1 MHGWNIA
8 LALQATLLLFY
19 ISSFNV
25 NAQQQKP
32 NITITIGASGGA
44 SKIYHWEFNSFPPS
58 VAELQR
64 PLQLSAPLK
73 PGRDTFDI
81 KPDPQIGDRRKGLKA
96 SAVKAAPRVLRSL
109 YPAHSYA
116 RSKDRHPSFVST
128 PLPKEAFSGG
138 KSRYIRL
145 EYQMFFKPGF
155 KWVKGGKLPG
165 ILLGSEKGCNAG
177 CSGGGSAEGCFSTR
191 MMWRKDGMGELYLY
205 AAKSVYFPKQPSE
218 TCKRSLDKRSP
229 EALFLLEKR
238 QIDQF
243 MILDDD
249 EYDNEVM
256 ADGSTSLRKRADTSC
271 LDGVRLKISP
281 GARNLCN
288 PTYGISIGR
297 GGAFRFKSGQWHNV
311 TQIVRVNSKGKAVK
325 DGYLSVYLDSTPVV
339 QADGLVL
346 LKNGYDPKEGA
357 AMHQVKFMFSSFFGG
372 HTSDYATP
380 IAQWIAWKGFK
391 MTTSSK
397 NLWE

>member
-1 MHGWNIA
+1 MHCWNIA
-8 LALQATLLLFY
+8 FALQATLLLVY
-19 ISSFNV
+19 TSCCTV
-25 NAQQQKP
+25 TAQQQKP
-32 NITITIGASGGA
+32 NITITIGASGSA
-44 SKIYHWEFNSFPPS
+44 NKIYHWEFNLFPLS

-81 KPDPQIGDRRKGLKA
+81 KPDPQKAARKGLKA
-96 SAVKAAPRVLRSL
+96 SASKIASRVLRSL

-138 KSRYIRL
+138 TSRYIRL

-205 AAKSVYFPKQPSE
+205 AAKSVYFPKQPAE
-218 TCKRSLDKRSP
+218 ICKRSLDKRSP
-229 EALFLLEKR
+229 EALFWLEKR

-243 MILDDD
+243 MIPEDD
-249 EYDNEVM
+249 EYDDEVK
-256 ADGSTSLRKRADTSC
+256 ADGFRTLTKRADNSC

-281 GARNLCN
+281 GARNHCN
-288 PTYGISIGR
+288 PAYGISIGR

-325 DGYLSVYLDSTPVV
+325 DGYLSVYLDNKPVV

-346 LKNGYDPKEGA
+346 LKNGYDPKRGA
-357 AMHQVKFMFSSFFGG
+357 AMQVKFMFSSFFGG